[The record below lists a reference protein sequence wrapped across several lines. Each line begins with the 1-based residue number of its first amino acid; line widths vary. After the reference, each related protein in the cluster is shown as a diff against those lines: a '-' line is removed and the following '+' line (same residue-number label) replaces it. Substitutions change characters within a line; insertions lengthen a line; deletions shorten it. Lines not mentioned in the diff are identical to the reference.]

1 MNVNEDKHERVIEI
15 ELEYKGLSHVI
26 DSNDLYLDILVTTFF
41 ITANDDEVRKI
52 KPESVMGNG

>member
-1 MNVNEDKHERVIEI
+1 MNVNEDKHERLVEI
-15 ELEYKGLSHVI
+15 ELVYKGLSHVI

>member
-1 MNVNEDKHERVIEI
+1 MIET
-15 ELEYKGLSHVI
+15 ELVCKGLSHVI